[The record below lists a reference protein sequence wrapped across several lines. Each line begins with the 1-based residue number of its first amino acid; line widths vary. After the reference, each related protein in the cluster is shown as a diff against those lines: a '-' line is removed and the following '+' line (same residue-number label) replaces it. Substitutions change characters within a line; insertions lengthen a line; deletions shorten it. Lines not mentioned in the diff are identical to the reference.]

1 MIAVLLETMF
11 QVKEMIK
18 ANDLKHIDVC
28 YFYVFFFVCFQ
39 RMSTYISSFS
49 AMVFGMHLLW
59 KTNGYFFSIFQM
71 EQFGRSYWLIK
82 ILRFHLM
89 GGK

>member
-28 YFYVFFFVCFQ
+28 YFYVFFLFVSRECPHILAHLVLWCLACIYFGK
-39 RMSTYISSFS
+39 RMAIFL
-49 AMVFGMHLLW
+49 V
-59 KTNGYFFSIFQM
+59 YFKWNNLEEVI
-71 EQFGRSYWLIK
+71 G
-82 ILRFHLM
+82 
-89 GGK
+89 